1 MADSSFAEVLDEAI
15 PTPAPAVTPEA
26 TPEEKPAADGEAA
39 PEATP
44 EEKPAEATPEAEP
57 EQAPLADPEPVVD
70 DPAEAALSL
79 TPEELSEIKANPAT
93 AKLYKSLMRASTS
106 KFQEISA
113 NKRVLQAMR
122 DNPRAVIEAAAKN
135 MGLVVSEAKNPESEQ
150 KQTEV
155 VDEVMADMVN
165 LFGPELAPTV
175 RPVME
180 RMVKALVDKE
190 VAPIR
195 AGREAD
201 QKAAQDTQAK
211 THAQAFRARHPKMTP
226 EVEARITEIGKTV
239 FPAEGTDPGSYLD
252 MLYTLAT
259 AGNTASETAKTAA
272 TRIKAAQA
280 AAEPRRGA
288 APAPAAASIIT
299 DDMSLDQAF
308 DAAWAAAKA
317 EQK

>member
-1 MADSSFAEVLDEAI
+1 MADSSFAEILDEAI

-44 EEKPAEATPEAEP
+44 EEKPAEAEP
-57 EQAPLADPEPVVD
+57 EQAPATDPEPVVD
-70 DPAEAALSL
+70 DAAEAALSL
-79 TPEELSEIKANPAT
+79 TPEELAEIKSNPAT

-135 MGLVVSEAKNPESEQ
+135 MGLVVTEAKNPESEQ

-211 THAQAFRARHPKMTP
+211 THAQAFRARHLKMTP
-226 EVEARITEIGKTV
+226 EVEARITEIGKSV

-259 AGNTASETAKTAA
+259 AGSTASETAKTAA

>member
-1 MADSSFAEVLDEAI
+1 MAEGSFSEILDEAI
-15 PTPAPAVTPEA
+15 PTPAPEAEAAPEA
-26 TPEEKPAADGEAA
+26 APAPEAEAAPAADPA

-44 EEKPAEATPEAEP
+44 EPAPAEQPAPEKDE
-57 EQAPLADPEPVVD
+57 PEPVVE

-79 TPEELSEIKANPAT
+79 SPEELAEIKANPAT

-113 NKRVLQAMR
+113 NKRILQAMR
-122 DNPRAVIEAAAKN
+122 DNPRAVIESAAKN
-135 MGLVVSEAKNPESEQ
+135 MGLVVSEAKNPESEK

-155 VDEVMADMVN
+155 VDEVMTDMVN

-201 QKAAQDTQAK
+201 QKTAMDNQAK
-211 THAQAFRARHPKMTP
+211 AYATTFRAKHPDLSP
-226 EVEARITEIGKTV
+226 EVEARIMEIGKSV
-239 FPAEGTDPGSYLD
+239 FPAEGTDPAAYLE
-252 MLYTLAT
+252 MLHTLAT
-259 AGNTASETAKTAA
+259 AGNTARDTARVAA
-272 TRIKAAQA
+272 ARVKAAQE

-288 APAPAAASIIT
+288 APAAAATPLIT

-317 EQK
+317 EQKL

>member
-1 MADSSFAEVLDEAI
+1 
-15 PTPAPAVTPEA
+15 
-26 TPEEKPAADGEAA
+26 
-39 PEATP
+39 
-44 EEKPAEATPEAEP
+44 
-57 EQAPLADPEPVVD
+57 
-70 DPAEAALSL
+70 
-79 TPEELSEIKANPAT
+79 
-93 AKLYKSLMRASTS
+93 
-106 KFQEISA
+106 
-113 NKRVLQAMR
+113 
-122 DNPRAVIEAAAKN
+122 

-195 AGREAD
+195 EGREAD
-201 QKAAQDTQAK
+201 KKAAQDAQATAHAK
-211 THAQAFRARHPKMTP
+211 TFRAKHPDMGP

-239 FPAEGTDPGSYLD
+239 FPAEGTDPGSYLE

-259 AGNTASETAKTAA
+259 AGNTARDTAKVAA
-272 TRIKAAQA
+272 ARIKAAQTT
-280 AAEPRRGA
+280 AEPRRGA
-288 APAPAAASIIT
+288 APAPAPASIIT

-308 DAAWAAAKA
+308 DAAWAQAKA